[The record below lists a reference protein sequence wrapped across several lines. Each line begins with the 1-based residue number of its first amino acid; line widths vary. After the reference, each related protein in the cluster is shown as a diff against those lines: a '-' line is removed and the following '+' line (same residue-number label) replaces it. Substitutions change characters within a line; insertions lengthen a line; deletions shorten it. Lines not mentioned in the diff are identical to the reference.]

1 MKHFYHFLMI
11 LFIFGFTN
19 QLYSQSVPSYVPT
32 NGLVGW
38 WGFNGNAQDG
48 SGNGNHGTVNGA
60 TLTTDRF
67 GVSAKAYAFTG
78 TLSNTE
84 TITGDCSNFPSGNSP
99 RSISVWYVANNVA
112 SVAQQL
118 LGYGGENCGQSF
130 IINFNNYDVPSGS
143 YEIQGHC
150 IAFRNYAST
159 PTPYNNNWHNII
171 LTYDGLVFRFYNNGI
186 LVNTS
191 TLITMNTVANSKI
204 FCFGKEVAENGL
216 TPYIDP
222 QWPGF
227 NGSIDDIGIWNRA
240 LTQQEIT
247 NLYNAQSCQVNV
259 TSQPQNQSTSPSR
272 NVTFS
277 LSSSDSSSTY
287 QWESN
292 TGFGFQP
299 LFNAG
304 QYSGVST
311 SSLTI
316 SNTSLQNSNQ
326 LFRCIVS
333 TTQCGRDTSDV
344 VTLSVNSASSTT
356 NIPKRFN
363 YQSVIRDTSG
373 VLVTNRTIGLKVTLS
388 RGPQLGDLYSET
400 HQLTSNSNGLITSSI
415 GGGNPVLGSM
425 DSIDWSL
432 GDVYIKTE
440 VDVNGGTN
448 YVVLNTN
455 QLLSVPY
462 SLYSLNSG
470 NSVPGPVGPQGPQG
484 VPGNDGLPGPQG
496 PQGTFPPG
504 TQSGEINYWNGSMWV
519 TVPPGGRGQSLIM
532 CDGVPTWG
540 GCLPE
545 VTTSVVTSIF
555 ADRAICGG
563 NVASDGGSIVTNR
576 GVVYGTSSNPTTS
589 GSVTNNGSGVGTY
602 TSTIRGLTTLTTY
615 FVRAYATN
623 TVGTAYGNEV
633 SFTTPSIPAIT
644 CGTSTISDVEGNFYQ
659 TVQIGTQCWTQ
670 SNLKVSYYRNGD
682 SILTGLSNSSW
693 QNTTAGAFAIY
704 DNNPV
709 SDGLY
714 GKLYNHYAVMDTR
727 GLCPTGWHVPTDS
740 DWNTLETFLGGPTVA
755 GGSLKDTSTEQRV
768 GDWLSPN
775 TAATNSSGFTAWPGG
790 AKDSGGGFLNG
801 GSNYQGFS
809 GFWWTSSLSGS
820 SSAWFRHLW
829 YQDGEVFTGS
839 IDLNWGLSVRCLRD

>member
-1 MKHFYHFLMI
+1 
-11 LFIFGFTN
+11 
-19 QLYSQSVPSYVPT
+19 
-32 NGLVGW
+32 
-38 WGFNGNAQDG
+38 
-48 SGNGNHGTVNGA
+48 
-60 TLTTDRF
+60 
-67 GVSAKAYAFTG
+67 
-78 TLSNTE
+78 
-84 TITGDCSNFPSGNSP
+84 
-99 RSISVWYVANNVA
+99 
-112 SVAQQL
+112 
-118 LGYGGENCGQSF
+118 
-130 IINFNNYDVPSGS
+130 
-143 YEIQGHC
+143 
-150 IAFRNYAST
+150 
-159 PTPYNNNWHNII
+159 
-171 LTYDGLVFRFYNNGI
+171 
-186 LVNTS
+186 
-191 TLITMNTVANSKI
+191 
-204 FCFGKEVAENGL
+204 
-216 TPYIDP
+216 
-222 QWPGF
+222 
-227 NGSIDDIGIWNRA
+227 
-240 LTQQEIT
+240 
-247 NLYNAQSCQVNV
+247 
-259 TSQPQNQSTSPSR
+259 
-272 NVTFS
+272 
-277 LSSSDSSSTY
+277 
-287 QWESN
+287 
-292 TGFGFQP
+292 
-299 LFNAG
+299 
-304 QYSGVST
+304 
-311 SSLTI
+311 
-316 SNTSLQNSNQ
+316 
-326 LFRCIVS
+326 
-333 TTQCGRDTSDV
+333 
-344 VTLSVNSASSTT
+344 
-356 NIPKRFN
+356 
-363 YQSVIRDTSG
+363 
-373 VLVTNRTIGLKVTLS
+373 
-388 RGPQLGDLYSET
+388 
-400 HQLTSNSNGLITSSI
+400 
-415 GGGNPVLGSM
+415 M

-633 SFTTPSIPAIT
+633 SFTTPSFPAIT
-644 CGTSTISDVEGNFYQ
+644 CGTSTISDVEGNYYQ

-790 AKDSGGGFLNG
+790 AKTSGGGFING
-801 GSNYQGFS
+801 GGFNS
-809 GFWWTSSLSGS
+809 LGFNGFWWTSSLIGS
-820 SSAWFRHLW
+820 SSAWYRSLW
-829 YQDGEVFTGS
+829 YQSGELYTGS